1 MQMVLIFVVAFFAGV
16 PRQDPPQDQ
25 TLTGC
30 LRTGSSPTVFL
41 LRGASLTDDVASSG
55 PREPFSLSSHEQLA
69 GNRPNV
75 SASAS
80 GLLDAAVRTA
90 RVAEDYL
97 LVSTPPSLSELV
109 NHRIAVTGVISD
121 AAAPPAGANAAEKAL
136 KKLSVKNV
144 KEVAANCSA
153 PSR

>member
-1 MQMVLIFVVAFFAGV
+1 MQILLMFVVALSAEV
-16 PRQDPPQDQ
+16 PRPAPPQDQ

-41 LRGASLTDDVASSG
+41 LRGASLTDEVASSG
-55 PREPFSLSSHEQLA
+55 P
-69 GNRPNV
+69 
-75 SASAS
+75 
-80 GLLDAAVRTA
+80 

-97 LVSTPPSLSELV
+97 LVSTPPSLSEQL
-109 NHRIAVTGVISD
+109 NHRIAVTGVVSD

>member
-1 MQMVLIFVVAFFAGV
+1 MQILLMFVVALFAVG
-16 PRQDPPQDQ
+16 PGQDPPQDQ

-41 LRGASLTDDVASSG
+41 LRGASLTDDVAPSG

-69 GNRPNV
+69 GIRPNV

-80 GLLDAAVRTA
+80 GLLHAEVRTA

-97 LVSTPPSLSELV
+97 LVSTPPSLGEQV
-109 NHRIAVTGVISD
+109 NHRIAVTGVVSD
-121 AAAPPAGANAAEKAL
+121 AATPPPGANAAEKAL

-144 KEVAANCSA
+144 REVAANCSA